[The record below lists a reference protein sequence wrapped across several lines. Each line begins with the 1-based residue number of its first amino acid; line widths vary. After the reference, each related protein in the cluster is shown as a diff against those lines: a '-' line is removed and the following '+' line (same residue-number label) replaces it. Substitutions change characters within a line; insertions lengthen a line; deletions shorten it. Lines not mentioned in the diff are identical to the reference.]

1 MWMWWLQSAEDLRC
15 GLHSQ
20 SRQGSFSGTFMQH
33 LLLCVVLISP
43 GSWRPHCSVGPTVQ
57 LYQVVH
63 ALPRVTSKS
72 DLYWLNSSSIITGSC
87 MCRATVGNP
96 SGIPSSRCFIWVY
109 GYWSLIFRVSLWGS
123 TTPFLIEDSVL
134 IFYLKLRACYY
145 SAFNI
150 LIHT

>member
-1 MWMWWLQSAEDLRC
+1 MWVWWLQSAGELCC

-20 SRQGSFSGTFMQH
+20 GRRVIFRYLYAASP
-33 LLLCVVLISP
+33 VLRCPYFPRVLKASLFNWP
-43 GSWRPHCSVGPTVQ
+43 
-57 LYQVVH
+57 H
-63 ALPRVTSKS
+63 ALPHVTSKS
-72 DLYWLNSSSIITGSC
+72 DLYWLNPSSIITGSC
-87 MCRATVGNP
+87 MCNATVGNP

-109 GYWSLIFRVSLWGS
+109 DYWSLIFRVSLWGS